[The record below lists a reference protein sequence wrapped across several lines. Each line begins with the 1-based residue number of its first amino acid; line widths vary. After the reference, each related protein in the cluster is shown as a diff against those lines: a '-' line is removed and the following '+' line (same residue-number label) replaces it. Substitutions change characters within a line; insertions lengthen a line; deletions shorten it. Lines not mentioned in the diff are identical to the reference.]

1 MELEVCLEVFK
12 DIPGYEGLYQV
23 SNLGRVKSLG
33 NNKGKKEK
41 IKTPIKTTD
50 GYYDIGL
57 HKNKVKKM
65 VKVHKL
71 VAEVFLSNPDNMP
84 YVTHKDGDR
93 KNNRV
98 DNLEYTNHSN
108 LTYEFK
114 HLTKDELFTLQGV
127 LNEEIL
133 SMLESGDGLKD
144 YRVVIM
150 RGLLKKLGLKEYY
163 QFDKYDVED

>member
-1 MELEVCLEVFK
+1 M
-12 DIPGYEGLYQV
+12 
-23 SNLGRVKSLG
+23 
-33 NNKGKKEK
+33 
-41 IKTPIKTTD
+41 
-50 GYYDIGL
+50 
-57 HKNKVKKM
+57 
-65 VKVHKL
+65 
-71 VAEVFLSNPDNMP
+71 AEAFLSNPDNMP

-108 LTYEFK
+108 LTYEFN

-133 SMLESGDGLKD
+133 SMLKSGDGLKD

>member
-1 MELEVCLEVFK
+1 MVLEEEFR

-71 VAEVFLSNPDNMP
+71 VAEAFLSNPDNMP

-93 KNNRV
+93 KNNCV
-98 DNLEYTNHSN
+98 DNLEWMSYTSTTRN
-108 LTYEFK
+108 FF
-114 HLTKDELFTLQGV
+114 TKDELFTLQGV

-133 SMLESGDGLKD
+133 SMLKSGDGLND
-144 YRVVIM
+144 FRVVIM

-163 QFDKYDVED
+163 KFDEYDVED

>member
-1 MELEVCLEVFK
+1 MVLEEEFR

-41 IKTPIKTTD
+41 IKAPIKTTD

-71 VAEVFLSNPDNMP
+71 VAEAFISNPDNKP
-84 YVTHKDGDR
+84 CVTHKDGDR

-98 DNLEYTNHSN
+98 DNLEWAANTNN
-108 LTYEFK
+108 VCNFF
-114 HLTKDELFTLQGV
+114 TKEELFTLQGV

-133 SMLESGDGLKD
+133 SMLKSGDGLKD

-150 RGLLKKLGLKEYY
+150 RGLLKKFNLKEYY
-163 QFDKYDVED
+163 RFDDYGDSDE

>member
-1 MELEVCLEVFK
+1 MELEEFR

-41 IKTPIKTTD
+41 IKAPIKTTD

-71 VAEVFLSNPDNMP
+71 VAEAFLSNPDNMP
-84 YVTHKDGDR
+84 YITHKDGDR

-108 LTYEFK
+108 LMYEFK
-114 HLTKDELFTLQGV
+114 HLTKDELEILEGL

-133 SMLESGDGLKD
+133 SCLQSGYDINSK
-144 YRVVIM
+144 YVITM
-150 RGLLKKLGLKEYY
+150 RGMLKKFNLKEYY
-163 QFDKYDVED
+163 RFDDYGESDE

>member
-1 MELEVCLEVFK
+1 MTNEEFR

-41 IKTPIKTTD
+41 IKAPIKTSD

-71 VAEVFLSNPDNMP
+71 VAEAFLSNPDNMP

-108 LTYEFK
+108 LMYEFK
-114 HLTKDELFTLQGV
+114 TMTKDEL
-127 LNEEIL
+127 EIL
-133 SMLESGDGLKD
+133 EGLLNDGILSFLESGYGTNNQH
-144 YRVVIM
+144 VITM
-150 RGLLKKLGLKEYY
+150 RGMLKRHGLKEYY
-163 QFDKYDVED
+163 KFDDYGESDE